1 MHLPVTPIDSL
12 RILEEMSDKAKEE
25 FSLDQFSEAETDEE
39 FGLPEF
45 KEHFADTLTPAVLRD
60 WTAKDFASIYVRFRP
75 HLERHAR
82 RFLVNPSQVEEVV
95 QDAFLYLMTTL
106 PELDSELGVLKFLK
120 WKVRLLCLDVIRL
133 ESRRPQTSLEYIGDI
148 ADSSSDASESLERA
162 DDAAIVAMAL
172 AKLPPRQR
180 EALLVTLH
188 QGKTNEEAS
197 RTMGLTPN
205 AFRQLIFR
213 ARASFKRELIGEVEA
228 IGLTL
233 PELLSLAA
241 KKAAANSGRTAT
253 LLAAL
258 FLSVAAAGPLLMP
271 NTAPEVVISEPRM
284 SVQDP
289 NAPPPDFQIGLEV
302 PQFEKTLEG
311 QEQIL
316 KVLEGVRE
324 SFPLIT
330 DARVSE
336 VLRLESD
343 STTTET
349 EIAPVSYPNRPVDIA
364 GTASVEEDQLLR
376 DMLEEDVEITAMTTA
391 DPESTSQYDLDDDKL
406 LLSVV
411 LSSSVRFSIAI
422 GEAMT
427 DPNASFAMIG
437 MTLPSGHEVSGVPQ
451 TTAISYGSEADG
463 SQILEVGLTDFVLG
477 DFGGAYGY
485 VSSAETSVADWKIL
499 VRFSLGQDGTVESAR
514 ARLIV

>member
-228 IGLTL
+228 NGLSL

-241 KKAAANSGRTAT
+241 KKAASSAGKTTA
-253 LLAAL
+253 LISSL
-258 FLSVAAAGPLLMP
+258 FLSIGVAGFL
-271 NTAPEVVISEPRM
+271 ISGASPSQSIM
-284 SVQDP
+284 SAEMQSTEDTVSSLT
-289 NAPPPDFQIGLEV
+289 NPD
-302 PQFEKTLEG
+302 
-311 QEQIL
+311 
-316 KVLEGVRE
+316 
-324 SFPLIT
+324 S
-330 DARVSE
+330 
-336 VLRLESD
+336 
-343 STTTET
+343 
-349 EIAPVSYPNRPVDIA
+349 
-364 GTASVEEDQLLR
+364 
-376 DMLEEDVEITAMTTA
+376 
-391 DPESTSQYDLDDDKL
+391 
-406 LLSVV
+406 
-411 LSSSVRFSIAI
+411 
-422 GEAMT
+422 
-427 DPNASFAMIG
+427 PNASGGEAPQVNEVQSSAETKSVTIEVSQSPSQLVSAKQDAPSQYVFPSPADMNSQIMSIAAEEEDELLREMLEQDISRLAQSALEVETSELLDVSPETLAVTVQVIPNVRLAIALGEIGSESELSPFTMISL
-437 MTLPSGHEVSGVPQ
+437 TLPNGQVVSGVPQ
-451 TTAISYGSEADG
+451 TTLITSGSDEIG
-463 SQILEVGLTDFVLG
+463 NHILEIGLTDFVFG
-477 DFGGAYGY
+477 DFTGGYGF
-485 VSSAETSVADWKIL
+485 VSSDQTEATSWKVL
-499 VRFSLGQDGTVESAR
+499 VRFTSGENGYQFLRSS
-514 ARLIV
+514 LIV